1 MTDTGTPPGEQ
12 SGAGEGL
19 SQPSGQPPATSGW
32 GDPRDPGTPS
42 SAGWG
47 TTPPSW
53 GAGPS
58 GEAPSGAGGP
68 AWGGRPAWGGG
79 GPSWGGGPAW
89 EAAQA
94 PKPGVVPLRPL
105 GFGEVLDGA
114 FTTVQRYPKIMLG
127 LSTAVMA
134 VLTAVYFATMFVAF
148 ADIFTATSDT
158 DITRISDATWAG
170 FAVSVLA
177 LTLVSWVATVML
189 TGMITV
195 TVSRGVLGRP
205 ASVGEVWRTS
215 RPHLL
220 RLLGLTFLI
229 AAAYTVGIAVAILVV
244 ALGFYLNLAVGVLL
258 AVVVGIGAVFVG
270 VVAGTRT
277 ALASAVLVLE
287 TQPLDPALPSGEQR
301 RVPVVAA
308 LRRSWHLVKGR
319 TPRTLGILVVAN
331 LVASVVSSVIQTAF
345 TLLATGIGVGV
356 GDSFGGTEAV
366 TLVVLGIGALA
377 SSVLQ
382 IAFLSAVNAL
392 VYVDARMRSEGL
404 DITLAQVTG
413 TGAGI
418 EAPGSPWATR

>member
-1 MTDTGTPPGEQ
+1 V
-12 SGAGEGL
+12 
-19 SQPSGQPPATSGW
+19 W
-32 GDPRDPGTPS
+32 G
-42 SAGWG
+42 
-47 TTPPSW
+47 
-53 GAGPS
+53 
-58 GEAPSGAGGP
+58 GGP
-68 AWGGRPAWGGG
+68 TWGGG

-89 EAAQA
+89 EGAQA

-105 GFGEVLDGA
+105 SFGEVLDGA

-148 ADIFTATSDT
+148 ADIFAATSDT
-158 DITRISDATWAG
+158 QITRISDATWAG
-170 FAVSVLA
+170 FAISVLV
-177 LTLVSWVATVML
+177 LTLVSWVATMML

-205 ASVGEVWRTS
+205 ASVGEVWRAS

-229 AAAYTVGIAVAILVV
+229 GAAYTVGIAVAVV
-244 ALGFYLNLAVGVLL
+244 VISLGFYLNAAVGILL
-258 AVVVGIGAVFVG
+258 AVVVGIGAIFVG
-270 VVAGTRT
+270 IVAGTRT
-277 ALASAVLVLE
+277 AVASAVLVLE

-404 DITLAQVTG
+404 DITLAQVAG
-413 TGAGI
+413 TGSAGS
-418 EAPGSPWATR
+418 GGLVSPWATR